1 MNKNMRDAVITT
13 ACTITAMVVA
23 YILII
28 MAYD

>member
-1 MNKNMRDAVITT
+1 MNKNLRDAVLT
-13 ACTITAMVVA
+13 AVFTITAMTVA